1 MGTARL
7 IAAVLVLHL
16 FASSHASAQIE
27 TPVPERDASLRAGAF
42 GLGLFASPAGGI
54 GLSFRHHLPGRFSYQ
69 VTGGIVKSSDRVSY
83 SIGGEIQYTLVRAPQ
98 HRLYVAGATGY
109 YYAGPPERNDME
121 APWRLGLGI
130 GGELAVGGGFTLMG
144 DLLFTYFSD
153 GALFP
158 FPAVGAFYYFD

>member
-1 MGTARL
+1 MGSSRL
-7 IAAVLVLHL
+7 ITAVLLLSLV
-16 FASSHASAQIE
+16 AWSSLPAQVE
-27 TPVPERDASLRAGAF
+27 TPVAARDASLNAGAF

-54 GLSFRHHLPGRFSYQ
+54 GLSFRHHLPGRLSYQ
-69 VTGGIVKSSDRVSY
+69 ITGGVIKSSDHVSY
-83 SIGGEIQYTLVRAPQ
+83 SVGGEVQFTLVRAQ
-98 HRLYVAGATGY
+98 EHRIYAAGATGY
-109 YYAGPPERNDME
+109 YYSGPPEGNDME

-153 GALFP
+153 GSLYP